1 MSIRRTIRLIIVVN
15 FLLLLTAA
23 FALFG
28 MVQSSREERSVR
40 SRQLEYHILGMQLQE
55 VSDYLTEQMQHFVQ
69 RGEQRH
75 YDAYLKE
82 VNETKKREGIVA
94 RLHEMQAEP
103 ELMTMLEDAANE
115 SSDLE
120 NLEVK
125 AASAVKEGRFEE
137 AKKLIFSPAYDNA
150 KEKISSH
157 IKHFREEI
165 ARISEAKTSEAT
177 NKSDLAKRALLSLFG
192 VQTVFILISFAFIRK
207 KIVMLDRIKDRMDD
221 LTKKEGDLTLRLE
234 FNSGDEIGDISRSFN
249 RFTEKVRE
257 IVKDIFSVNQKI
269 AVHSENLEKNSAA
282 YAQAAGDIS
291 CVIEEIAAGAAEQ
304 ANDIG
309 RAGEILSEL
318 EETLSLQ
325 SKNIEVL
332 SEESTRMNGLIREG
346 ASVIRKLDE
355 KSVENLSI
363 AGKVQRMMSETSK
376 STAQIE
382 KASRMIR
389 DISEQTNLLALNAA
403 IEAARA
409 GENGRGFAVVADEVR
424 KLAEDS
430 NLFASEI
437 SEIIHALIEKLGNT
451 SEYIKDTER
460 IAEEQREE
468 SLSTEKK
475 FSEIFEAIT
484 AMQALILNIREE
496 ENFIEEKRTHLLSLI
511 QKISAVSQESAAS
524 TQETAASFER
534 QLQAAE
540 EISLSGKELAS
551 HTKEVLCTVQRFH
564 F

>member
-1 MSIRRTIRLIIVVN
+1 MSIRRTIRLIIIVN
-15 FLLLLTAA
+15 FFLLLTAA
-23 FALFG
+23 FTLFG
-28 MVQSSREERSVR
+28 MVQSSREERSIR
-40 SRQLEYHILGMQLQE
+40 NRQLEYHILGMQLQE

-94 RLHEMQAEP
+94 RLHEMQAET
-103 ELMTMLEDAANE
+103 ELMTLLEDAANE

-120 NLEVK
+120 NLEAEAV
-125 AASAVKEGRFEE
+125 SAVKEGRLEE
-137 AKKLIFSPAYDNA
+137 AKQLIFSPAYDRA
-150 KEKISSH
+150 KEKITSH
-157 IKHFREEI
+157 ILHFRGEI
-165 ARISEAKTSEAT
+165 ARISKEKTSEAT
-177 NKSDLAKRALLSLFG
+177 RKSDLAKRSLLSLFG
-192 VQTVFILISFAFIRK
+192 VQTVFILISFAFVRK
-207 KIVMLDRIKDRMDD
+207 KIVMLDEIKDRMDS
-221 LTKKEGDLTLRLE
+221 LTKQEGDLTLRLE
-234 FNSGDEIGDISRSFN
+234 FHSRDEIGDISRSFN

-269 AVHSENLEKNSAA
+269 AVLSENLEKNSAA
-282 YAQAAGDIS
+282 YAQTAGDVS
-291 CVIEEIAAGAAEQ
+291 CVIEEIAEGAAEQ
-304 ANDIG
+304 AKDIG
-309 RAGEILSEL
+309 KAGEILSEL

-325 SKNIEVL
+325 ARNIEVL
-332 SEESTRMNGLIREG
+332 SDESMRMNGLIREG

-451 SEYIKDTER
+451 TEYIKDTEK
-460 IAEEQREE
+460 IAEEQRKEA
-468 SLSTEKK
+468 LSTEKK
-475 FSEIFEAIT
+475 FSEVSEAIT
-484 AMQALILNIREE
+484 DMQALILSIRKE

-511 QKISAVSQESAAS
+511 QEISAVSQESAAS

-551 HTKEVLCTVQRFH
+551 HTKEVLSTVQRFH